1 VTSSR
6 LIALLTQGFDL
17 ATPRLRVVLYQLD

>member
-6 LIALLTQGFDL
+6 LIELLTQGFDL
-17 ATPRLRVVLYQLD
+17 ATLRQRVVLYQLD